1 MITKTVN
8 NAMEDELRERA
19 LEGKKSLTKKGSLN
33 VQKK

>member
-19 LEGKKSLTKKGSLN
+19 LEGKKSLIKKNPSN